1 MKLYRKTSLTIAAAI
16 CGAIACACGPGL
28 TKIKQYVS
36 SSPRKRIVV
45 IAFSAPDNNAP
56 IGQVSSDIFSK
67 YLTNMGFTVINR
79 ADTGH
84 MLDEMKLA
92 STGIIDQETAVQAG
106 KILGADTILTG
117 TVAEAAKRTVERPA
131 VYTTDLVT
139 VMDING
145 QLRTVPRQRML
156 QSPYTAMVDDYSVS
170 VRLTD
175 LNTGKLLWVDS
186 GAVYEDE
193 STLQQA
199 AEEVLK
205 SLAYKLGSKF
215 LKEQL

>member
-1 MKLYRKTSLTIAAAI
+1 MQFNRKFFLLTAATL
-16 CGAIACACGPGL
+16 CVVVCACGPGL
-28 TKIKQYVS
+28 TKIKQYVAN
-36 SSPRKRIVV
+36 SPRKRIVV
-45 IAFSAPDNNAP
+45 LTFSAPDNNSA

-67 YLTNMGFTVINR
+67 YLNSMGFTVINR

-84 MLDEMKLA
+84 MVDEMKLSA
-92 STGIIDQETAVQAG
+92 SGFLDQESAVQAG

-117 TVAEAAKRTVERPA
+117 TVAEATKRVVERPA
-131 VYTTDLVT
+131 VFTTDLVT
-139 VMDING
+139 IIDQTG
-145 QLRTVPRQRML
+145 QMRTIPRQRML

-175 LNTGKLLWVDS
+175 LSTGKLLWVDS
-186 GAVYEDE
+186 GAVFEDE

-205 SLAYKLGSKF
+205 SLSYKLGSKF
-215 LKEQL
+215 LNEQL